1 MSCKVEILGK
11 GKKLSSATDEQ
22 KIALAA
28 CRKKKKL
35 ALKDKLKK
43 GVSKYSKLVS
53 DKVKNIK
60 VPTVVVNGDTIVQ
73 PRKNKKQ

>member
-1 MSCKVEILGK
+1 MSCKIEILGK

-35 ALKDKLKK
+35 EIK
-43 GVSKYSKLVS
+43 GAGL
-53 DKVKNIK
+53 
-60 VPTVVVNGDTIVQ
+60 
-73 PRKNKKQ
+73 R

>member
-1 MSCKVEILGK
+1 MSCRVEILGK
-11 GKKLSSATDEQ
+11 DKKLSSATDEQ

-43 GVSKYSKLVS
+43 GANKLG
-53 DKVKNIK
+53 KKLKNIK
-60 VPTVVVNGDTIVQ
+60 VPTIVVNGDTIIQ
-73 PRKNKKQ
+73 PKKDKIKQ